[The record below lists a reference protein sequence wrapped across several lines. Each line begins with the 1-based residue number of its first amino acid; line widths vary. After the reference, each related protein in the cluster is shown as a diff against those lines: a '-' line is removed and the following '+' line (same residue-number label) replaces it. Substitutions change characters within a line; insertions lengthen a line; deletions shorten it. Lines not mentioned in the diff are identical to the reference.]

1 MCNPSVY
8 LFTYFFFV
16 VVIFESL
23 SKAFCPKKKKK
34 KFEMVVGSWR
44 EIWQQRRLIVE
55 SQYERSRC
63 FNENVNVKVIVSIE
77 TNKFQAQNF
86 LQI

>member
-8 LFTYFFFV
+8 LFTYFIFV

-34 KFEMVVGSWR
+34 KFEMVVGS
-44 EIWQQRRLIVE
+44 
-55 SQYERSRC
+55 
-63 FNENVNVKVIVSIE
+63 
-77 TNKFQAQNF
+77 
-86 LQI
+86 